1 MPSIWIQWNI
11 SIEMK
16 LRIERI
22 FVIIIM
28 CIYIYVICVFVFF
41 VSLVYGMNCTRR
53 TTLLHHENKSFIH
66 SINSCRVSGCKLIFD
81 VPETVHSFLRKLWI
95 NGSLFFEYYFFFWL
109 LKKRTGEWKKGA
121 FCCGE
126 RDHKQ
131 LVQRCLRLWQR
142 SSMTLVSV
150 IQIIRDIC
158 SVISD

>member
-28 CIYIYVICVFVFF
+28 CIYVYVICVFVFS
-41 VSLVYGMNCTRR
+41 VSLVYGMSCTRR

-81 VPETVHSFLRKLWI
+81 VPETVHSFLWKLWN
-95 NGSLFFEYYFFFWL
+95 NGSLFFEYYFFFGCS
-109 LKKRTGEWKKGA
+109 RNAQENEKKGI
-121 FCCGE
+121 
-126 RDHKQ
+126 
-131 LVQRCLRLWQR
+131 LLWWTWSQAA
-142 SSMTLVSV
+142 SPKMS
-150 IQIIRDIC
+150 
-158 SVISD
+158 